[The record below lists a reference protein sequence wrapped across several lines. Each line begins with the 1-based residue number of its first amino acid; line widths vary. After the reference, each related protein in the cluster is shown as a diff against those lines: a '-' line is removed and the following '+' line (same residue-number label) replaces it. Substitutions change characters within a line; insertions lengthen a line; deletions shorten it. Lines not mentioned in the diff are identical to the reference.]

1 MELSGASSNF
11 VGEVETKAI
20 GMQSSNARSG
30 RNKLMLKLPALRD
43 LLRSHV
49 SDTIADLFESYDLAT
64 IALDRLRLERPIDVN
79 RVHEYEDLCRE
90 IEREVS
96 RYCSEMS

>member
-1 MELSGASSNF
+1 
-11 VGEVETKAI
+11 
-20 GMQSSNARSG
+20 MQSSNARSG

-43 LLRSHV
+43 RLRSHV

-64 IALDRLRLERPIDVN
+64 IALDRLRLERPTDVN

-90 IEREVS
+90 IEHEVS